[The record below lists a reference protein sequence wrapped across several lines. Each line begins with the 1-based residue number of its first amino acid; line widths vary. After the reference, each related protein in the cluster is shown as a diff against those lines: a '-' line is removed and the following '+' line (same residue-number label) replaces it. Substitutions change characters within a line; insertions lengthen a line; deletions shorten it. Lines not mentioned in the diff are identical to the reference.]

1 MPVNHRNNPLPKDA
15 PVIITRPRQQNSGL
29 IDSLK
34 NQGRTVFSMP
44 LIDIKPI
51 SNEQIKSCFLN
62 LDNYEFVFP
71 VSANAVNIAMQ
82 WVDKYWPQTPVDLK
96 WLAVGPAS
104 KQALENHQ
112 IASADILMPKDNYA
126 SEGLLELDELQ
137 TGNANKVL
145 ILRAE
150 TGRSLFASSLK
161 ERGFEV
167 EILAL
172 YKRLEIKHSNDAW
185 LEALEQPAI
194 VQINSSQTLEAALKQ
209 QPKLGQKALGAL
221 VPSQRI
227 AAEAKVYFNQVWVSR
242 SATDEHLLKMLC

>member
-1 MPVNHRNNPLPKDA
+1 MLTNQNPKPLPKDA
-15 PVIITRPRQQNSGL
+15 PVIITRPSEQNSGL
-29 IDSLK
+29 INTLK
-34 NQGRTVFSMP
+34 NQGRSVFAMP

-62 LDNYEFVFP
+62 LDNYEFAFP

-82 WVDKYWPQTPVDLK
+82 WVDSYWPQTPVGLK

-112 IASADILMPKDNYA
+112 IASADILMPKDKYA

-137 TGNANKVL
+137 TGYTNKVL
-145 ILRAE
+145 VLRAE
-150 TGRSLFASSLK
+150 TGRSLFANSLK

-172 YKRLEIKHSNDAW
+172 YERLEIEHSNDAW
-185 LEALEQPAI
+185 LEALKQPAI
-194 VQINSSQTLEAALKQ
+194 VQINSSQTLEAAIKQ

-221 VPSQRI
+221 VPSPRI
-227 AAEAKVYFNQVWVSR
+227 ASEAKAYFNQVWVSR
-242 SATDEHLLKMLC
+242 SATDEHLLEMLR